1 MYLRVFFNY
10 RMMMDGMPHTQGVVD
25 IDGVVD
31 QDGLSIDLLL
41 CWPLVVIRVLK
52 HNVSFKPF

>member
-1 MYLRVFFNY
+1 
-10 RMMMDGMPHTQGVVD
+10 MMDGMPHTQGVVD

-31 QDGLSIDLLL
+31 QDGLGIDLLL